1 MHRTIGIGSRTR
13 YARQDSASANHWKKP
28 WTWCNFLIVML
39 FRFFFVVVGSGDNQP
54 NETISGHHILDLWI
68 RNLIIIKMNGYNN
81 WTEDRLIFPNWNSRH
96 ISWFQS
102 DSSSIFMKKQLFIV
116 IFFLS
121 DSTKSNVW
129 YKLVLFFNAAAAL
142 WRGRTWTNSFRT
154 QFT

>member
-68 RNLIIIKMNGYNN
+68 RNLIINKMNGYNN

-102 DSSSIFMKKQLFIV
+102 DSSSIFMNIYLIFI
-116 IFFLS
+116 
-121 DSTKSNVW
+121 
-129 YKLVLFFNAAAAL
+129 Y
-142 WRGRTWTNSFRT
+142 NSISYQIESKVYLIRHINSSV
-154 QFT
+154 